1 MAAGMASEASGGAAE
16 RWLVTCPSRGD
27 LVASLAD
34 YFWRLGITARVTGP
48 VELQLETTLVE
59 SVLRAYV
66 EGWTAGNGVAVE
78 LERVREPVRLHEVG
92 APLPPPRLGELLI
105 RKGLLT
111 QEQLTWALAESRASN
126 ELLGLFLLRTQ
137 TIFEDELA
145 RTLSEQL
152 SIPYVSIGRVGVSP
166 HAAKLLPSEVGLE
179 VAAIPVRLVDDSVQ
193 VAFADPT
200 DPRAIDAVRKYLP
213 RIEIAVAA
221 LSDIVVAWR
230 QA

>member
-1 MAAGMASEASGGAAE
+1 MAAGMAPEAPGGAE

-27 LVASLAD
+27 LVPSLAD
-34 YFWRLGITARVTGP
+34 YFWRLGITARVSSP
-48 VELQLETTLVE
+48 VEVQLETNLAE
-59 SVLRAYV
+59 SVLRAYAD
-66 EGWTAGNGVAVE
+66 GWTAGNGVAVE
-78 LERVREPVRLHEVG
+78 LERVREPVRLREVG
-92 APLPPPRLGELLI
+92 SLPPPRLGELLI

-166 HAAKLLPSEVGLE
+166 HAARLLPREVGLE
-179 VAAIPVRLVDDSVQ
+179 VAAIPVRLVGDTVQ

-200 DPRAIDAVRKYLP
+200 DPRAIDAVRMYLP
-213 RIEIAVAA
+213 QIEIAVAE
-221 LSDIVVAWR
+221 LSDIVLAWR
-230 QA
+230 EV